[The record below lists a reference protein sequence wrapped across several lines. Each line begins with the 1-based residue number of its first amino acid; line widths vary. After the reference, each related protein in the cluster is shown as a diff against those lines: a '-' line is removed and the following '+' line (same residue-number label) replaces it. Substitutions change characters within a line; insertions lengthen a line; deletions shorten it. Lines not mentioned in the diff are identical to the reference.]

1 MRKASS
7 TKGARLGIVPLSI
20 LKRSTSRHPAYWDA
34 GEQGDNMSIPLDHAE
49 RILSRAVGVNAA
61 FAVASIGLTSTRKW
75 RRACDRSPNE
85 VCRPAPV
92 RLPFATL
99 APCLNNGDKCER
111 PYVGCIVIAGSGRI
125 FRRRSRSA
133 CTSTAREQL
142 TSRLRRMI
150 GS

>member
-1 MRKASS
+1 M
-7 TKGARLGIVPLSI
+7 SI
-20 LKRSTSRHPAYWDA
+20 L
-34 GEQGDNMSIPLDHAE
+34 LDHAE
-49 RILSRAVGVNAA
+49 MILSRAVGVNAA
-61 FAVASIGLTSTRKW
+61 FAVASIGPTSTRKW
-75 RRACDRSPNE
+75 RRVCDRSPNE

-92 RLPFATL
+92 RSPFATL

-125 FRRRSRSA
+125 FRRRSRSV

-150 GS
+150 GSQYLVIERFTSIDTLVIAIGAAVDGPALHR